1 MMQGELKEAEWAEPY
16 RLEHYKQSPD
26 ETAIANSAPQTQER
40 NVSMPIGSCVRQIS
54 ESYVDDSGEQSV
66 PHSAHSSNVL
76 EVSAKSR
83 SAAVLSRW
91 LPVFP
96 G

>member
-16 RLEHYKQSPD
+16 AAAHYKQSPD
-26 ETAIANSAPQTQER
+26 ETAIAKSAPETQER
-40 NVSMPIGSCVRQIS
+40 NVRLPIGSRVRQVL
-54 ESYVDDSGEQSV
+54 EPYVDDSGGQSG

-83 SAAVLSRW
+83 AAAVLSRW
-91 LPVFP
+91 PPVYP